1 MSLSPIQNEIK
12 RALVAMGGR
21 SKFTDAQLAK
31 KLRELCRIDG
41 KKKAVLALADVLAAM
56 ESLGEAGAL
65 GEPGALCEPGGAGA
79 EVARGALVS
88 AGEAEVSPRYYDI
101 TVTSA
106 NDLLI
111 ERCAE
116 PKDSVIELE
125 ARQRRQRHEKSL
137 ILFTNGDVGS
147 QADGGLVANG
157 GRRNRG
163 YHRGEK
169 RAGRGQRTERMSLN
183 VNRDYSDSE

>member
-1 MSLSPIQNEIK
+1 MSLTLIQTEIK
-12 RALVAMGGR
+12 RALEGMGER

-31 KLRELCRIDG
+31 KLRELCKIDG
-41 KKKAVLALADVLAAM
+41 RKKAVLALGDILAAM
-56 ESLGEAGAL
+56 DELMDEDS
-65 GEPGALCEPGGAGA
+65 
-79 EVARGALVS
+79 S
-88 AGEAEVSPRYYDI
+88 AGGLSGRNYRI
-101 TVTSA
+101 TVTNA

-111 ERCAE
+111 ERYDE
-116 PKDSVIELE
+116 PSESVVTLE
-125 ARQRRQRHEKSL
+125 AKQRRQRHEKSQM
-137 ILFTNGDVGS
+137 LFTNGDVVS
-147 QADGGLVANG
+147 QADGELVANG